1 MENTTLLKREY
12 VYLQQPYEYEIA
24 GCDCGNN
31 NTQWSECQ
39 KHLWCAKC
47 EKDFIPKHNGVFD
60 GPIGLNISRML
71 GLYFHRLNLKTNQ
84 VEAHT
89 SKGYYVKAISFLND
103 IDFEKSVEITIK
115 ELINE
120 KENSYDVYLSLK
132 DFSLNNKHKIDDNN
146 LSTIIY
152 TISVDMKIT
161 ELELQINNNHN
172 NLNFVKNENFDFFN
186 KFILTQKLELKLKEL
201 SPGKISKI

>member
-1 MENTTLLKREY
+1 M
-12 VYLQQPYEYEIA
+12 
-24 GCDCGNN
+24 
-31 NTQWSECQ
+31 
-39 KHLWCAKC
+39 
-47 EKDFIPKHNGVFD
+47 
-60 GPIGLNISRML
+60 
-71 GLYFHRLNLKTNQ
+71 
-84 VEAHT
+84 
-89 SKGYYVKAISFLND
+89 
-103 IDFEKSVEITIK
+103 
-115 ELINE
+115 
-120 KENSYDVYLSLK
+120 
-132 DFSLNNKHKIDDNN
+132 KHKIDDNN